1 MITRTSWDDF
11 KKNGLLWAVNCF
23 LHLLGYAIVFQYE
36 DGEIVD
42 VYPARVK
49 FRGFSEKVNTDG
61 YIAVSKYMVAN
72 ANELLEEA
80 NEDAGSEAN

>member
-1 MITRTSWDDF
+1 MIKRITWDDF
-11 KKNGLLWAVNCF
+11 KKNGFLWAVNSF
-23 LHLLGYAIVFQYE
+23 LHLFGYAIVFRYDE
-36 DGEIVD
+36 GKIVD

-49 FRGFSEKVNTDG
+49 FRGFSEKVNIDG

-80 NEDAGSEAN
+80 SEDAGAD